1 MVSLQMMNITLTPH
15 LEQCESLHF
24 GTHKREY
31 CLLFVSQIHHHRI
44 IFGSEQV
51 NDSELHTIEVLH
63 FIYLNPLITL
73 TCIIGTVDVVSL

>member
-1 MVSLQMMNITLTPH
+1 MNITLTPH
-15 LEQCESLHF
+15 LEQCKGLHF

-51 NDSELHTIEVLH
+51 NNCELHTIEVLH